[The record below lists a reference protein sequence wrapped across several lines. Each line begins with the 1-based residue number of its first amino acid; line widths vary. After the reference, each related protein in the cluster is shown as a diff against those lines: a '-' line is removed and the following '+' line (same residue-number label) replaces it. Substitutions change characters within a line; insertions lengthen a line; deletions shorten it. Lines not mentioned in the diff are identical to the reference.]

1 MVNIHV
7 VKSGD
12 TIDRLA
18 RLYGVSTNAIVR
30 ANGLENPNRLVIGMA
45 LIIPP
50 PYLRYT
56 VRSGDTLDEIARRY
70 RTTVQEIMQLNHLTD
85 STSIYP
91 GQRLVVPIIIYTVKA
106 GDTLTAIA
114 RRFGLSEQS
123 ILQANGLT
131 AGTRLN
137 VGQTLRIPEP
147 PKRTIDVNAFT
158 TVFGQAGAREV
169 RDVAHDLTY
178 VAPFGYRMKSDG
190 SLESIDDVPT
200 IQAARNG
207 RIVPM
212 MAITNFSSTEAG
224 TKLAH
229 TILSSPSLSD
239 KILSNTLSV
248 MRTKGYKG
256 LNIDFENTA
265 AEDREN
271 YNRFLQ
277 KAVDLLHPAGFFVS
291 SSLAPK
297 MSATQKGLLYE
308 AHDYPA
314 HGRILDFVVPM
325 TYEWGYRFGPPQPIS
340 PINLMRKVIEYAVS
354 VIPRNKILLGFQVY
368 ARDWVLPHVQG
379 KEAET
384 FDMQEALRRAIEHNA
399 VIQYNE
405 TAQAPFFRYTDSQ
418 GRQHEVWFE
427 DARSAQ
433 AKFNLLK
440 EFNLRGVSYW
450 VLGYPF
456 PQNWTLLEE
465 NFIIRKI

>member
-12 TIDRLA
+12 TIDSLSRQ
-18 RLYGVSTNAIVR
+18 YGVSTNAIVR
-30 ANGLENPNRLVIGMA
+30 ANGLENPNKLVIGMA

-56 VRSGDTLDEIARRY
+56 VRAGDNLTAIARRY
-70 RTTVQEIMQLNHLTD
+70 GTSIQEIMQLNHLID
-85 STSIYP
+85 PTSIYP
-91 GQRLVVPIIIYTVKA
+91 GQRLIVPIIAYTIKS
-106 GDTLTAIA
+106 GDTLPAIA
-114 RRFGLSEQS
+114 RRFGVSVQS
-123 ILQANGLT
+123 ITQVNGITSTTPLSP
-131 AGTRLN
+131 
-137 VGQTLRIPEP
+137 GQTLRIPEP

-178 VAPFGYRMKSDG
+178 VAPFGYRMQRDG
-190 SLESIDDVPT
+190 SLEAIDDVPT
-200 IQAARNG
+200 IQAAQNG
-207 RIVPM
+207 RIIPI
-212 MAITNFSSTEAG
+212 MAITNFSATEAG
-224 TKLAH
+224 TALAH
-229 TILSSPSLSD
+229 TILSSQALSER
-239 KILSNTLSV
+239 ILTNTLSV
-248 MRTKGYKG
+248 MRAKGYKG
-256 LNIDFENTA
+256 LNIDFENVSP
-265 AEDREN
+265 EDREN

-277 KAVDLLHPAGFFVS
+277 RAVDLLHPAGYFVS

-340 PINLMRKVIEYAVS
+340 PVNLMRQVIEYAVS

-368 ARDWVLPHVQG
+368 ARDWELPHVQG
-379 KEAET
+379 KQAET
-384 FDMQEALRRAIEHNA
+384 FDMQEAIRRAIKYNA

-405 TAQAPFFRYTDSQ
+405 TAQSPFFRYTDEN
-418 GRQHEVWFE
+418 GKQHEVWFE

-433 AKFNLLK
+433 AKFNLVK

-456 PQNWTLLEE
+456 PQNWTLLED
-465 NFIIRKI
+465 NFIIRKQ